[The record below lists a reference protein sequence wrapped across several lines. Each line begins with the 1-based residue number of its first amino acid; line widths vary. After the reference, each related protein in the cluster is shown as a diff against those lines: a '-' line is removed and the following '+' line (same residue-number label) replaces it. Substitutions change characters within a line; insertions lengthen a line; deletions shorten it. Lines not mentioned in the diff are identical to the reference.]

1 MALIDDLAARLKETT
16 DDLEAA
22 IDARY
27 PRNGTFGYA
36 DERRR
41 FERDMAPVRAA
52 RKLLADYEADKG
64 RDVDLTPGTV
74 DYANLPEGTIIP
86 KHNPLLGAPLT
97 VIQQPA
103 DYVPFVKPSLRQ
115 LEEDKAVAGAA
126 LHLPE
131 LARPDS
137 RMDIHTP
144 QLDALLC
151 ELGALG
157 VRLDVLAG
165 K

>member
-16 DDLEAA
+16 DDLELE
-22 IDARY
+22 ITHRY
-27 PRNGTFGYA
+27 GTMP
-36 DERRR
+36 ERYNTERQR

-86 KHNPLLGAPLT
+86 KHNSLLDLRLTDDQEKWMSKAFPDYRNGLPIHGEWRDAP
-97 VIQQPA
+97 PA
-103 DYVPFVKPSLRQ
+103 KPAPS
-115 LEEDKAVAGAA
+115 
-126 LHLPE
+126 
-131 LARPDS
+131 
-137 RMDIHTP
+137 TP